1 VQVGNFGYPIHRA
14 SKPREP
20 GPPPT
25 CPFIYYHNVKEP
37 TDKKP
42 DTEGSPIF
50 LPEESVSCHVG
61 DQTAEACASR
71 PVKGPLERVFDS
83 VNRLFAILLQK
94 SVGVPESLR
103 FARVAW
109 DERLK

>member
-1 VQVGNFGYPIHRA
+1 MQVGKVGNPVVRA

-37 TDKKP
+37 PDKKP

-50 LPEESVSCHVG
+50 LPEESVSRHVG
-61 DQTAEACASR
+61 DQTAETCASR

-83 VNRLFAILLQK
+83 VNSLFAILLQK
-94 SVGVPESLR
+94 HGRLAESTVFRGLR
-103 FARVAW
+103 EAKR
-109 DERLK
+109 